1 MTSPVGIAR
10 RNVVFRCIHNLHN
23 VLRLRSGLMPDPEKV
38 FKIERDGECVVVLP
52 QGPALQFNHR
62 EVHLESN
69 ALYRV
74 IDDPKLKNVIVDLSD
89 VDYVDSVII
98 SSILRCLTKMKQ
110 RRGKAVFCSA
120 SENMRE
126 LLKCIK
132 FGKLWP
138 EYQTRDEA
146 VAAITAE

>member
-1 MTSPVGIAR
+1 
-10 RNVVFRCIHNLHN
+10 
-23 VLRLRSGLMPDPEKV
+23 MPDPEKV
-38 FKIERDGECVVVLP
+38 FKIERIGGAVIVLP
-52 QGPALQFNHR
+52 QGPALHFNHN
-62 EVHLESN
+62 EVHIESN

-74 IDDPKLKNVIVDLSD
+74 IDEPTSKHVVVDLSD

-98 SSILRCLTKMKQ
+98 SSVLRCLTKTKQ
-110 RRGKAVFCSA
+110 KRGKSVFCCA

-138 EYQTRDEA
+138 EFETREA
-146 VAAITAE
+146 ALQFVETD

>member
-1 MTSPVGIAR
+1 
-10 RNVVFRCIHNLHN
+10 
-23 VLRLRSGLMPDPEKV
+23 MPDPEKV
-38 FKIERDGECVVVLP
+38 FRVERIDGAVIVLP
-52 QGPALQFNHR
+52 QGPALHFSHN

-74 IDDPKLKNVIVDLSD
+74 VDEPASKHVIVDLSD
-89 VDYVDSVII
+89 VDYIDSVII
-98 SSILRCLTKMKQ
+98 SSVLRCLTKTKQ
-110 RRGKAVFCSA
+110 KQGKAVFCRA

-138 EYQTRDEA
+138 EFDTREEA
-146 VAAITAE
+146 LVFIKAE